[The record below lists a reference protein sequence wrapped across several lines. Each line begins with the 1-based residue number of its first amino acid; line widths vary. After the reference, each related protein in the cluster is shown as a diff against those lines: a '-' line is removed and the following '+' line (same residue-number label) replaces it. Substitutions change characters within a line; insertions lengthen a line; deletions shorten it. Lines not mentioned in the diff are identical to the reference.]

1 MGGGP
6 GDRGAGTE
14 TSLSQN
20 VGGQGRGIANVR
32 KTVEK
37 WGGGGGGRTSGS
49 PVWAGRSSSGS
60 REPPKRCRGEVQVPV
75 LDQET
80 EAGPWGGVR
89 RAACGAV
96 SGQRRVYVP
105 YSAREGPEPEWASQK
120 GQRMATLSK
129 QGRKVG
135 RFWRGSAVLR
145 CCGACFPKHALVA
158 TVYEGLACI
167 HSRTKRTSLW
177 ARADSI
183 GDWRDPVWSRTIS
196 SIKFILRG
204 QYKRRDGRSSWG
216 SEVGG
221 RRREERVGRV
231 VFWWC
236 ARVCLAA
243 GFSGSELLEKGLIR
257 APS

>member
-1 MGGGP
+1 MDAAPTPHGGVGGVRNWVGGGP

-20 VGGQGRGIANVR
+20 VGGQGRGIANVW
-32 KTVEK
+32 KTVEER
-37 WGGGGGGRTSGS
+37 GGGGGRTSGS
-49 PVWAGRSSSGS
+49 PVWARRSSSGS

-80 EAGPWGGVR
+80 EGWAWGGVHR
-89 RAACGAV
+89 RRTAGSVRCGLRSEV
-96 SGQRRVYVP
+96 CVYVP
-105 YSAREGPEPEWASQK
+105 YSAREGPEPGWASQK

-129 QGRKVG
+129 QGRRVG

-145 CCGACFPKHALVA
+145 CCGACFPKHTLVA

-204 QYKRRDGRSSWG
+204 QYKRRDGR
-216 SEVGG
+216 
-221 RRREERVGRV
+221 
-231 VFWWC
+231 
-236 ARVCLAA
+236 
-243 GFSGSELLEKGLIR
+243 
-257 APS
+257 